1 MPQAKRLAGGEEQ
14 LSLLGL
20 DPSAERCRLARM
32 ALEWH
37 QQYDPRLNRGLD
49 ERQRELAL
57 QDIAY
62 GIECLSTAVR
72 FQSGPLFADHARWMH
87 DVLINRL
94 PQHTPEWIKQILLTH
109 YQALREVFV
118 PTLSADQATL
128 AEQYLQRAAQ
138 VTADA
143 PNSLV
148 ASEQPD
154 VGPHAALRQEYL
166 ATLLADD
173 RIGAIRVIME
183 AHRAGIPVP
192 ELYVRVLQPT
202 MYQIGQLWQQGA
214 LTISQEHRSGLITQ
228 AVMARLSA
236 ERLGVSR
243 HGRSIV
249 ACSVGNELHEI
260 GVRMICDIFELEGWD
275 SYCPGA
281 AVPLDRVL
289 WAVGVQEAGLLALS
303 VTMSIH
309 LEDCYQVIMAA
320 RERFDNLRIA
330 VGGRPFLVD
339 PELWRRWPVD
349 ICVSD
354 VVQFAAWAN
363 GAFGL
368 R

>member
-1 MPQAKRLAGGEEQ
+1 
-14 LSLLGL
+14 
-20 DPSAERCRLARM
+20 M

-37 QQYDPRLNRGLD
+37 QQHDPRLSRGFD

-72 FQSGPLFADHARWMH
+72 FRSGPLFADHARWMH
-87 DVLINRL
+87 DVLIHLLARFT
-94 PQHTPEWIKQILLTH
+94 PQGVKQMLIAH

-118 PTLSADQATL
+118 PTLTADQAIL
-128 AEQYLQRAAQ
+128 AEQYLRQAAQ

-143 PNSLV
+143 PDVPV
-148 ASEQPD
+148 ASEQFI
-154 VGPHAALRQEYL
+154 VGPHATLRREYL

-183 AHRAGIPVP
+183 AHRTGVSVP

-202 MYQIGQLWQQGA
+202 MYQIGQLCQQGD
-214 LTISQEHRSGLITQ
+214 LTISQEHRSGLTTQ

-236 ERLGVSR
+236 ERLGVAR

-260 GVRMICDIFELEGWD
+260 GARMICDIFELNGWD

-289 WAVGVQEAGLLALS
+289 WAVGVQEADLLALS
-303 VTMSIH
+303 VTMSIN
-309 LEDCYQVIMAA
+309 LEDCYQVAVAA
-320 RERFDNLRIA
+320 RERFSNLRIA

-354 VVQFAAWAN
+354 AAEFAAWAN

>member
-1 MPQAKRLAGGEEQ
+1 M
-14 LSLLGL
+14 SLLGL
-20 DPSAERCRLARM
+20 KPSEERCRFARM

-37 QQYDPRLNRGLD
+37 QQYDPRLNDGFD

-62 GIECLSTAVR
+62 GIECLSMAVR
-72 FQSGPLFADHARWMH
+72 FRSGALFADHARWMH
-87 DVLINRL
+87 DVLISRL
-94 PQHTPEWIKQILLTH
+94 SMHTPEWIKQMLITH
-109 YQALREVFV
+109 YRALREVFV
-118 PTLSADQATL
+118 PTLPADQATL
-128 AEQYLQRAAQ
+128 AEQYLRHAAQ
-138 VTADA
+138 ATAEA
-143 PNSLV
+143 PDSPV
-148 ASEQPD
+148 ASEQFA
-154 VGPHAALRQEYL
+154 VGPHAALRQDYL

-173 RIGAIRVIME
+173 RVGAIRVIME

-192 ELYVRVLQPT
+192 ELYVRVLQPA
-202 MYQIGQLWQQGA
+202 MYQVGQLWQQGE

-289 WAVGVQEAGLLALS
+289 WAVGVQEADLLALS

-309 LEDCYQVIMAA
+309 LEDCYQVIVAA

-349 ICVSD
+349 ICVGD
-354 VVQFAAWAN
+354 AAEFAAWAN
-363 GAFGL
+363 ETFGP